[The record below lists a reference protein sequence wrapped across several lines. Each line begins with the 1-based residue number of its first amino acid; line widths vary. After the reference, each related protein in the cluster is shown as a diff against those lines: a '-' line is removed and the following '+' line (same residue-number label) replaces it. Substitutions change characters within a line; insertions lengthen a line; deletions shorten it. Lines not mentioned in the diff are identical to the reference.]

1 MANEMLK
8 KALLASAQEEYFNIN
23 KACETELWEP
33 SEQFCVRMDN
43 LVRKSGRRYGITIKK
58 ALLVAAVIVLVS
70 VMTLFSFAS
79 VRESIINF
87 FKEYYVTHFL
97 VEYGYSEPG
106 DIPLGDGIAKIYTFS
121 SLPEGFEE
129 ISVTGDDH
137 SVITIWE
144 NEKGDALILSQSD
157 GLTSRNI
164 DAERLQKSS
173 IVIDGTVFEVYTESG
188 YVFIL
193 WNTNEYTFSIDYYGE
208 MTADEV
214 AEYAALVTGD

>member
-33 SEQFCVRMDN
+33 SEQFCVRMDA
-43 LVRKSGRRYGITIKK
+43 LVRGKRRYYATNIKK
-58 ALLVAAVIVLVS
+58 ALLVAAVIGLIS

-79 VRESIINF
+79 VRESVINF

-97 VEYGYSEPG
+97 VEYGNSEPG
-106 DIPLGDGIAKIYTFS
+106 DIPLGDGIEKIHTFS
-121 SLPEGFEE
+121 ALPDGFEE
-129 ISVTGDDH
+129 VSVTEDAH

-144 NEKGDALILSQSD
+144 NEKGDALILSQGD

-164 DAERLQKSS
+164 DAERLEKSS
-173 IVIDGTVFEVYTESG
+173 IVIDGTVYEAYTESG

-193 WNTNEYTFSIDYYGE
+193 WNTAEYTFSIDYYGE
-208 MTADEV
+208 MTAQEV